1 MEIKQATTFSLGFI
15 HQMGELWNTQDPWK
29 TLQHIPN
36 VSNELQ
42 TLVDTA
48 LTHSTLKL

>member
-29 TLQHIPN
+29 TSQHIPN
-36 VSNELQ
+36 ISSERQ
-42 TLVDTA
+42 TPVDTP